1 MAVNLYLRRAS
12 GSPVERV
19 AFVNHLRL
27 GSASSFRQA
36 GLAKYLGRL
45 GATSDFLGRQGR
57 QTGRAVRTSEWPCF
71 ERISYWNEP
80 LVRRFS
86 ENLSLFRTVAR
97 DNPIL
102 HVNRANPYSAT
113 IAALGRG
120 PSNKLV
126 VDMEDW
132 DGFGGYASY
141 THLYG
146 AKGGTLTLYENVFPR
161 LGDLVLTVSH
171 LLTKVMVHL
180 GVPPEKLLLVPNGY
194 DEELFMPST
203 SGAGMREKYGLK
215 DSPVVIYMSTFWRF
229 ERGLHEIALN
239 AFKDVS
245 AEMPEAKMLLVG
257 GGDLEV
263 SLLVNQL
270 GLQGK
275 AIPTGFV
282 DRSQIPSVIAAAD
295 VAMHV
300 ISDHPF
306 HAASSPMV
314 MPEYMAMGKP
324 IVAPR
329 IGELAYA
336 LDGGAGWL
344 VGSADPNLLAQG
356 VKALLNDEDERREM
370 GQRALKK
377 VKEEYSYA
385 RLAAK

>member
-1 MAVNLYLRRAS
+1 M
-12 GSPVERV
+12 ERV

-45 GATSDFLGRQGR
+45 GVTSDFLGRSGR
-57 QTGRAVRTSEWPCF
+57 QTGKAVLTSDWPCF
-71 ERISYWNEP
+71 ERIGYWNEP
-80 LVRRFS
+80 LVRKFS
-86 ENLSLFRTVAR
+86 QNVKLFRAVAR
-97 DNPIL
+97 DDLVL
-102 HVNRANPYSAT
+102 HVNRANPYTAT
-113 IAALGRG
+113 IAALGRA
-120 PSNKLV
+120 PPNKLV

-141 THLYG
+141 ARLYG
-146 AKGGTLTLYENVFPR
+146 ARGGTLTLYENVFPR

-180 GVPPEKLLLVPNGY
+180 GVPQEKLLFVPNGY
-194 DEELFMPST
+194 DEELFDPSI
-203 SGAGMREKYGLK
+203 SGASVREKYGLK
-215 DSPVVIYMSTFWRF
+215 DCLVVIYMSTLWRF
-229 ERGLHEIALN
+229 ERGLHEIALR
-239 AFKDVS
+239 AFKEVS
-245 AEMPEAKMLLVG
+245 LEMPEARMLLVG
-257 GGDLEV
+257 GGDLDV
-263 SLLVNQL
+263 SLLVDQL

-282 DRSQIPSVIAAAD
+282 DRGQIPSLIAAAD

-300 ISDHPF
+300 ISGHPF

-329 IGELAYA
+329 TGELAYA

-344 VGSADPNLLAQG
+344 VDSADPRLLAQG
-356 VKALLNDEDERREM
+356 VKALLKDEDRRRAI
-370 GQRALKK
+370 GQRALQK

-385 RLAAK
+385 RLAARLKVAYEQLCER